1 MFQATRRLTATS
13 TAWGMAELIYHST
26 VREVRK
32 THRNAIVGLLMN
44 VLQTVIFILA
54 FFLMFWIVGARG
66 SAIRGDFLLYIMSG
80 IIPFMLHTK
89 AMGAW

>member
-1 MFQATRRLTATS
+1 MSSPQVDLKIPAPYAAPYTGLQEIRGSIGPGGRIRTNRCFRRRAGLTATS

-44 VLQTVIFILA
+44 VLQTVIFISPS
-54 FFLMFWIVGARG
+54 F
-66 SAIRGDFLLYIMSG
+66 
-80 IIPFMLHTK
+80 
-89 AMGAW
+89 